1 MKLFSN
7 VYTVT
12 QATFNLE
19 PVHKTS
25 YACDSDRTLL
35 GRKKVTKNL
44 KALYLTAEAFQTR
57 RILPR
62 IHAVRTKASEGE
74 VLCTS
79 RKLTTSNFRF
89 TFPAAY

>member
-19 PVHKTS
+19 PVHETS

-35 GRKKVTKNL
+35 GKKKVTKNL
-44 KALYLTAEAFQTR
+44 KALYLTAEAFQT
-57 RILPR
+57 
-62 IHAVRTKASEGE
+62 
-74 VLCTS
+74 
-79 RKLTTSNFRF
+79 
-89 TFPAAY
+89 